1 MATPLLEV
9 HHVSKVYEEG
19 LLNRRR
25 TVALDRFSLVIPEA
39 PPRIITIAGESGS
52 GKTTLAR
59 LVLGFLAP
67 TTGTI
72 RYRGR
77 DIQALR
83 GRLWQE
89 FRRDVQAIFQ
99 DPFEVFNPF
108 YRVDA
113 VLGLVIRNFHL
124 ARDGRS
130 ARRLME
136 EALEL
141 VGLRPDEV
149 LGKYPHELSGGQRQR
164 IMIARACLLRPRLI
178 VADEPVSMLDASL
191 RAIILE
197 IMLRLKREF
206 GVSFLYITHDLST
219 AYQLS
224 DELYIL
230 YRGRVVELG
239 EVERVIR
246 APRHPY
252 TQLLVSSIPRPN
264 PHARWTDVITLPVE
278 EELQL
283 ATAQGCPYVG
293 RCPYAMPERCPQEEP
308 PLYAVGPAHAAACFL
323 YGDHPVLAGGL
334 IGEAAVGAPPGA
346 PRGNGAPG

>member
-1 MATPLLEV
+1 MSAPLLEV
-9 HHVSKVYEEG
+9 RHVSKVYEEG

-25 TVALDRFSLVIPEA
+25 TVALDGFSLVIPEA

-59 LVLGFLAP
+59 LILGFLAP
-67 TTGTI
+67 TAGSI
-72 RYRGR
+72 RYRGH
-77 DIQALR
+77 DIHSLR
-83 GRLWQE
+83 GARWRE

-99 DPFEVFNPF
+99 DPFEAFNPF

-113 VLGLVIRNFHL
+113 VLGLVIRNFRL

-130 ARRLME
+130 VRRLIE

-164 IMIARACLLRPRLI
+164 IMIARAVLLRPRLI

-197 IMLRLKREF
+197 IMLRLKREY

-230 YRGRVVELG
+230 YRGMVVERG
-239 EVERVIR
+239 DVEQVIR
-246 APRHPY
+246 TPRHPY

-283 ATAQGCPYVG
+283 TAARGCPYVG
-293 RCPYAMPERCPQEEP
+293 RCPYAMPERCPQEAP
-308 PLYAVGPAHAAACFL
+308 PLYAVGPQHAAACFL
-323 YGDHPVLAGGL
+323 YQDHPVLAGGL
-334 IGEAAVGAPPGA
+334 AGEATVGAPPGV
-346 PRGNGAPG
+346 PRGNGAQG